1 MWLMCVMG
9 LSFSQVHS
17 QSYWMEHGTLEQW
30 IRAGNRWRLSA
41 SEAGT
46 ASLVLLPEH
55 FINPTT
61 GCTFRI
67 RWHQGFSGS
76 NANLPRLVEGNQ
88 PTVFHWDGG
97 HGENFAA
104 LGPYLLKVELHSL
117 LTDRLIYA
125 QAPVFVCPH

>member
-1 MWLMCVMG
+1 
-9 LSFSQVHS
+9 
-17 QSYWMEHGTLEQW
+17 MEHRSIENNLGVK
-30 IRAGNRWRLSA
+30 IA
-41 SEAGT
+41 
-46 ASLVLLPEH
+46 
-55 FINPTT
+55 
-61 GCTFRI
+61 
-67 RWHQGFSGS
+67 S